1 MNNSSIE
8 QRITA
13 LENQNQARKVAKKVA
28 GSLVKFASKTS
39 QTFSVSVPGSGS
51 SQAIRIK
58 FTAKNTQNGMSMTG
72 LKTQVASD
80 PNFANIWPMTN
91 SYTEIQAG
99 DGSVVVD
106 TQIATL
112 ADARTFY
119 VRAIAT
125 GTTDGDF
132 SQV

>member
-8 QRITA
+8 QRISA
-13 LENQNQARKVAKKVA
+13 LENQNRERKVAKKVV
-28 GSLVKFASKTS
+28 GSLAKFTSKTS
-39 QTFSVSVPGSGS
+39 QTFTVAVPGSGS

-58 FTAKNTQNGMSMTG
+58 FTAKNTQNGISMTG

-91 SYTEIQAG
+91 SYTEIQTG

-106 TQIATL
+106 TRIATL
-112 ADARTFY
+112 ADDRTFY
-119 VRAIAT
+119 VRAIAS